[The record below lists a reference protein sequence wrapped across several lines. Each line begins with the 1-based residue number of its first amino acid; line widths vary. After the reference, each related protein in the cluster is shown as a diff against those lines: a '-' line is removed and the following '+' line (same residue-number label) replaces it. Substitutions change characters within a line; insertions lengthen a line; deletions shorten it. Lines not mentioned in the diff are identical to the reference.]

1 MLTDL
6 QVPDLTDFKLKPYI
20 GAGAKRNVH
29 EAKVTIDIN

>member
-6 QVPDLTDFKLKPYI
+6 QVPDLTGFKLMPYV

-29 EAKVTIDIN
+29 ETKVKIVV